1 LSRTTI
7 LRRGT
12 YDLHRSTRCSRTAGV
27 VSCSPSAQ
35 RFDGAHGVSIRGN
48 RHH

>member
-1 LSRTTI
+1 
-7 LRRGT
+7 
-12 YDLHRSTRCSRTAGV
+12 